1 VVTDNAANIKSA
13 VSSELQW
20 KHLGCCAHSLNLVV
34 QDSLKIVKP
43 IQEKVKVVVAH
54 FKRSAAALQK
64 LLTFRRNSGTANP
77 KKLIRD
83 KPTQWNSTLFMFD
96 RLSELQDAVRNTA
109 ALIDSEYLYFRQKN
123 GVFALKYKRC

>member
-1 VVTDNAANIKSA
+1 MAVTVHYVTDSFQLQSVLLECASLDVAHTSKNLAAEIKRLTDHFNLSDRMLAVVTDNAANIKSA

-54 FKRSAAALQK
+54 FKRSTAASQK
-64 LLTFRRNSGTANP
+64 LLTFQRNCG
-77 KKLIRD
+77 R
-83 KPTQWNSTLFMFD
+83 
-96 RLSELQDAVRNTA
+96 
-109 ALIDSEYLYFRQKN
+109 
-123 GVFALKYKRC
+123 